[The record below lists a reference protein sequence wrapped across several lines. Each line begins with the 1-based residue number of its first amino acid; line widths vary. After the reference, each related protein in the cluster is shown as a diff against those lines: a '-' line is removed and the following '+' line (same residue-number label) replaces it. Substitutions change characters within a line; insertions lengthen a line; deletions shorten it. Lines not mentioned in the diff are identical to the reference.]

1 MGKEDTKATLE
12 FATEAYNYNTRS
24 DADPRNLIL
33 LCTTQGIA
41 LQQDG
46 KGKKRL
52 YHHAVD
58 SENKIHRYW
67 LEAERSKH
75 KVGGEQKETKEERD
89 DAIARGKATS
99 SVIGIKSMGTRFNVL
114 MTIQIPLEQ
123 KKKPQFRSLGGGFGF
138 GGGNIA
144 FGGGVSACGGAKTG
158 SGLFGSTYSS
168 FGAPMMQQ
176 QQNVSFGSLS
186 SQSMEL
192 CDSSAVFTKSKKPK
206 GFSFGA
212 KLSKSRRK
220 KRKATKQVKKGTANA
235 ARVSRGKEFD
245 VWNGLSQTEPKRNES
260 EHITVTIVSYF
271 TIAGGVPSEADVVA
285 AIDDMEKLYNSCT
298 EKGNL
303 ADDTFDFMKDELTVK
318 DVVDIQTKIKTQPAF
333 VPSNVGVTNHD
344 VFPE

>member
-1 MGKEDTKATLE
+1 MGENLDNDILDQKCSIRFQTTFLPVKEDAKATLE

-138 GGGNIA
+138 GSGQPNIPVA
-144 FGGGVSACGGAKTG
+144 FGFGGGVSAGGGVSTFGGAKTG

-192 CDSSAVFTKSKKPK
+192 CDSSAVFTFPK
-206 GFSFGA
+206 RLA
-212 KLSKSRRK
+212 C
-220 KRKATKQVKKGTANA
+220 AA
-235 ARVSRGKEFD
+235 ARV
-245 VWNGLSQTEPKRNES
+245 LP
-260 EHITVTIVSYF
+260 
-271 TIAGGVPSEADVVA
+271 
-285 AIDDMEKLYNSCT
+285 L
-298 EKGNL
+298 NL
-303 ADDTFDFMKDELTVK
+303 AEPSLGVFMSRL
-318 DVVDIQTKIKTQPAF
+318 F
-333 VPSNVGVTNHD
+333 GL
-344 VFPE
+344 